1 MILKRNTVHPHAIN
15 KTQLYDAGV
24 VSVRSN
30 REKHGSHTLFIM
42 NSLTGK
48 CLQAT
53 LEWLIPALQKTF
65 TPVTQAPLSHCE
77 QLFFSNTNVMWYLI
91 GGQNIKWMR
100 DVGYGFG

>member
-1 MILKRNTVHPHAIN
+1 MILKRKTVHPHVIN

-30 REKHGSHTLFIM
+30 REKYGSHTLFIM
-42 NSLTGK
+42 YSLTGK

-65 TPVTQAPLSHCE
+65 TPVTQAPVSHCE
-77 QLFFSNTNVMWYLI
+77 YSFF
-91 GGQNIKWMR
+91 
-100 DVGYGFG
+100 